1 MKWRQIYILM
11 IKEIRDARRNR
22 WFIVVSVLFGL
33 LSVSLSLLGLSGL
46 GTVGIAGFG
55 RTAASLL
62 NLILLIVPLMAL
74 LLGAMSITGEKE
86 QGTLMTLLA
95 QPVSVSEVFWG
106 KFLGTAAALTTTL
119 CVGFGLSGLV
129 IAKYA
134 GLDQI
139 SGYLIL
145 VGFTILLGI
154 CFLSIGFCVSVFSK
168 RHATAVG
175 TSIFLWFL
183 FLFLSDLGLMGTAVI
198 LKLSARDLLWFVI
211 INPAQSFKLAVI
223 GSLQKSLEAFGA
235 AGLYAYEIFGER
247 LPMFLVFVM
256 VVWIGVSL
264 IAAFLFFRK
273 KCID

>member
-1 MKWRQIYILM
+1 M
-11 IKEIRDARRNR
+11 IKEIRDARRNW
-22 WFIVVSVLFGL
+22 WFVVISILFAL

-62 NLILLIVPLMAL
+62 NLVLLIVPLMAL

-86 QGTLMTLLA
+86 QGTLLTLLA
-95 QPVSVSEVFWG
+95 QPISISEVFWG

-139 SGYLIL
+139 SDYLIL
-145 VGFTILLGI
+145 VGFTLLLGI
-154 CFLSIGFCVSVFSK
+154 SFLSIGFCVSVFSK

-175 TSIFLWFL
+175 TSIFLWFI
-183 FLFLSDLGLMGTAVI
+183 FLFLSDLGLMGTAII
-198 LKLSARDLLWFVI
+198 LKLSARNLLWFVL

-235 AGLYAYEIFGER
+235 TGLYAYEVFGGW
-247 LPMFLVFVM
+247 LPVFLTFMMVLWIAVPLTGAFV
-256 VVWIGVSL
+256 
-264 IAAFLFFRK
+264 FFRK